1 MLTQTWQAGGL
12 GKAAVDGGAVWPDF
26 SSGGGC
32 RNYDLHVALWSVVTA
47 GTIWQN
53 LQVALWSVVTT
64 GTMLAEMALWSR
76 AAGCLEYGSG
86 RPDLGDGDW

>member
-47 GTIWQN
+47 GT
-53 LQVALWSVVTT
+53 
-64 GTMLAEMALWSR
+64 MLAESSSGAVVGGDDR
-76 AAGCLEYGSG
+76 NHAG
-86 RPDLGDGDW
+86 